1 MLIVGSFKFS
11 ILRGTQKQPARSP
24 QMPQQQ
30 RTLLGIVYQY
40 TLEKKHETKHLAS
53 FKCEHIFPFTI
64 HVKTIGK
71 GEQYVVILCDTYNV
85 SFISFIFNGDDSICN
100 SI

>member
-1 MLIVGSFKFS
+1 M
-11 ILRGTQKQPARSP
+11 
-24 QMPQQQ
+24 
-30 RTLLGIVYQY
+30 Y
-40 TLEKKHETKHLAS
+40 ETKHLAS
-53 FKCEHIFPFTI
+53 FKYEHVFPLTI

-71 GEQYVVILCDTYNV
+71 GEYVVILCDAYNI